1 MSASQQTHLP
11 MGVVQLLVLQGLV
24 AKFSNIST
32 SKRPPSVLQDFEF
45 SNFGLPYAGVIE
57 SEGSVLSDIVDLV
70 HGAVVTEVDEEMA
83 KHEIAMFVLES
94 VQ

>member
-1 MSASQQTHLP
+1 

-24 AKFSNIST
+24 AKFSNISI
-32 SKRPPSVLQDFEF
+32 SKRPPSALQNFEF
-45 SNFGLPYAGVIE
+45 SNFGPPYDGVIE

-83 KHEIAMFVLES
+83 KLEIAMFVLES
-94 VQ
+94 VEGME

>member
-1 MSASQQTHLP
+1 

-24 AKFSNIST
+24 AKFSNISM
-32 SKRPPSVLQDFEF
+32 SKRPPSGPQDFEF
-45 SNFGLPYAGVIE
+45 SNFGPLYDGVIE
-57 SEGSVLSDIVDLV
+57 SEGSVLSDGVDLV

-83 KHEIAMFVLES
+83 KLEIAMFVLES